1 MVPKRLS
8 GVLEAFASRARSC
21 VELHSGG
28 ACSPRHGLF
37 WAGYK
42 TSITEP
48 CSTSLTLCL
57 TINLTCVIAI
67 VIIRYYFHCYCNC
80 QYYYDE
86 YDFSCYYY

>member
-28 ACSPRHGLF
+28 ACSSRHGLI

-48 CSTSLTLCL
+48 LPLVL
-57 TINLTCVIAI
+57 LFVLLLILHVLLLLYFYVTILPLLLQLRVLL
-67 VIIRYYFHCYCNC
+67 R
-80 QYYYDE
+80 
-86 YDFSCYYY
+86 